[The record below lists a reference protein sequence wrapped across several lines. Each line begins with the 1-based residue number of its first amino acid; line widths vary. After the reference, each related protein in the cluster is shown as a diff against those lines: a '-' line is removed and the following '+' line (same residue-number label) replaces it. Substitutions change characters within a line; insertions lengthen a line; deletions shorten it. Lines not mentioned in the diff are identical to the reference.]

1 MTHKVRLLDRQG
13 RKVYIIEVRT
23 NVLAGRAI
31 LRDGDRWYVFG
42 GIVGDKYADFD
53 FREVEAPYALRVP
66 IADNLS
72 TDADAIAAYDEP
84 GSWGRL
90 SEGWPETPY
99 NTAKWLLCTK
109 AHVVP
114 YGQYV
119 VVGSKPRTD
128 PKPHVQPG
136 GYDYSEAVIRVAS
149 VELLEKLE
157 KAYRGMFVE
166 CAEILLQFMEGKS
179 T

>member
-1 MTHKVRLLDRQG
+1 MTR
-13 RKVYIIEVRT
+13 
-23 NVLAGRAI
+23 NLA
-31 LRDGDRWYVFG
+31 
-42 GIVGDKYADFD
+42 
-53 FREVEAPYALRVP
+53 
-66 IADNLS
+66 

-109 AHVVP
+109 AEVVP

-119 VVGSKPRTD
+119 VVGD
-128 PKPHVQPG
+128 
-136 GYDYSEAVIRVAS
+136 VIRVAS
-149 VELLEKLE
+149 EELKRKLE
-157 KAYRGMFVE
+157 EAYRGMFVE

>member
-1 MTHKVRLLDRQG
+1 MSER
-13 RKVYIIEVRT
+13 
-23 NVLAGRAI
+23 
-31 LRDGDRWYVFG
+31 
-42 GIVGDKYADFD
+42 
-53 FREVEAPYALRVP
+53 
-66 IADNLS
+66 NLS

-109 AHVVP
+109 ANVVP

-119 VVGSKPRTD
+119 VCGAKQRPFCHYDDSAR
-128 PKPHVQPG
+128 G
-136 GYDYSEAVIRVAS
+136 GYDYSEAVIRVATP
-149 VELLEKLE
+149 ELLAKLE
-157 KAYRGMFVE
+157 KAYEGMFVE
-166 CAEILLQFMEGKS
+166 CREILFQHMEGKS

>member
-1 MTHKVRLLDRQG
+1 MSR
-13 RKVYIIEVRT
+13 
-23 NVLAGRAI
+23 
-31 LRDGDRWYVFG
+31 
-42 GIVGDKYADFD
+42 
-53 FREVEAPYALRVP
+53 
-66 IADNLS
+66 NLS

-109 AHVVP
+109 AEVVP

-119 VVGSKPRTD
+119 VVGD
-128 PKPHVQPG
+128 
-136 GYDYSEAVIRVAS
+136 VIRVATP
-149 VELLEKLE
+149 ELLAKLG
-157 KAYRGMFVE
+157 KAYHGMFVE
-166 CAEILLQFMEGKS
+166 CAEILLQWMEGKS